1 MTDPTPDPERMTTEE
16 MRERYDV
23 QGFAMG
29 MVVVRRKSDNALGSL
44 MFDHAPRVYYGWEES
59 K

>member
-1 MTDPTPDPERMTTEE
+1 MTDDDERMSTEQ

-29 MVVVRRKSDNALGSL
+29 MVVVRRKADGVLGSL
-44 MFDHAPRVYYGWEES
+44 MFDNAPRVYYGWEES
-59 K
+59 R